1 MLREKRYGQDK
12 AAKYNKTSRKTA
24 ENYAL
29 SPLKHGSTGSLNG
42 KQKFFIGLQA
52 FSPPKE
58 AERKRPAETDNNRA
72 DKKRVKEHNLS
83 HALNVKLHCCSQIR
97 KKYRYQHIKLIVKKA
112 IRLKGKTADK
122 TKPDTG

>member
-97 KKYRYQHIKLIVKKA
+97 KKIPISAHKTYRKKSNQIK
-112 IRLKGKTADK
+112 RQNRR
-122 TKPDTG
+122 